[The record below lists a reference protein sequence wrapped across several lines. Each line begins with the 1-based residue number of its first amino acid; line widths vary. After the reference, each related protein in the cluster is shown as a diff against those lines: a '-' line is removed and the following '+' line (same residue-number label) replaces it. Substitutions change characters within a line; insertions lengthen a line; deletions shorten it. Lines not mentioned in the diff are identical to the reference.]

1 MTVLSLAVSAS
12 LSCPAHTNDEFSIKY
27 RRKMSV
33 VEYQKEVIVTNDGLG
48 KRFDLPLLHNAIA
61 VSQSNMTRVSIIS
74 LIDGGKRKAEGWRR
88 PEWCRRMINISILF
102 HEKRIVIRRARSA
115 KWQRL
120 VASSPVRFITLV
132 SSVWRCSCWQRT
144 RLNVPG
150 GGTISSARETLNE
163 AKTPPLAE
171 RLYRSWG

>member
-1 MTVLSLAVSAS
+1 MTLLSLAVSAS

-74 LIDGGKRKAEGWRR
+74 LIDGGKRKAEG
-88 PEWCRRMINISILF
+88 
-102 HEKRIVIRRARSA
+102 
-115 KWQRL
+115 
-120 VASSPVRFITLV
+120 
-132 SSVWRCSCWQRT
+132 
-144 RLNVPG
+144 
-150 GGTISSARETLNE
+150 
-163 AKTPPLAE
+163 
-171 RLYRSWG
+171 